1 MYIFKNKDRKAE
13 IDYLKLKHF
22 IELIISSNAIKTT
35 NIILLSKTR
44 LNNKR
49 VVKALNELKV
59 INKKQTSA
67 NNYQNSYY
75 ISKELEELIYSN
87 MSKSRE
93 FIKYI
98 SKEGL

>member
-1 MYIFKNKDRKAE
+1 M
-13 IDYLKLKHF
+13 KHF

-75 ISKELEELIYSN
+75 ISKEIEELIYSE
-87 MSKSRE
+87 MSKKEE
-93 FIKYI
+93 FIKYL
-98 SKEGL
+98 KKDTL